1 MSLIELIPLVLSLV
15 ILGFTLL
22 NSLTL
27 WSTEIT
33 KDSAETK
40 TAHNSISL
48 LIPMR
53 NEAANVEELL
63 HALDSVEGIE
73 SIEVI
78 ALDDQSEDETSL
90 RLKDANR
97 SYLRVIEGRPV
108 REGWLGKPHAM
119 QQLFEASSNEILVF
133 IDADVRLEPDG
144 IKRAVLLMQARGWRF
159 ICPYPRQIALTFI
172 ERMVQ
177 PLLQW
182 SWFASVPLR
191 FAAWRQVPSM
201 AVGNGQFFIAERK
214 ALTEI
219 GGFEGVKGEVL
230 EDVEMVRLLWR
241 NKIKGSVIDA
251 SDLASCRMY
260 QSASEVIAG
269 YSKSLWKAF
278 GSLSGATATAL
289 LLLATS
295 WLPLILG
302 LLGSAW
308 GWLAFFAVSLSRLL
322 AALRTRSFWQGFLLH
337 PISVA
342 ILIYIVAVS
351 FSKKRSGE
359 LSWRGRVIP
368 A

>member
-1 MSLIELIPLVLSLV
+1 
-15 ILGFTLL
+15 
-22 NSLTL
+22 
-27 WSTEIT
+27 
-33 KDSAETK
+33 
-40 TAHNSISL
+40 
-48 LIPMR
+48 
-53 NEAANVEELL
+53 
-63 HALDSVEGIE
+63 
-73 SIEVI
+73 
-78 ALDDQSEDETSL
+78 
-90 RLKDANR
+90 
-97 SYLRVIEGRPV
+97 
-108 REGWLGKPHAM
+108 
-119 QQLFEASSNEILVF
+119 
-133 IDADVRLEPDG
+133 
-144 IKRAVLLMQARGWRF
+144 
-159 ICPYPRQIALTFI
+159 
-172 ERMVQ
+172 
-177 PLLQW
+177 
-182 SWFASVPLR
+182 
-191 FAAWRQVPSM
+191 M

-219 GGFEGVKGEVL
+219 GGFERVKGEVL

-278 GSLSGATATAL
+278 GSLSGAIATAL